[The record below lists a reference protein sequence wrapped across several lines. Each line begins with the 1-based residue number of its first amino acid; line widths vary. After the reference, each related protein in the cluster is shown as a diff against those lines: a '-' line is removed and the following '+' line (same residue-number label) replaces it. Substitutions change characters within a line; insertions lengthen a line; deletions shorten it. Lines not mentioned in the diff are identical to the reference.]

1 VQPPPSSPS
10 SASWLRQSFLPA
22 CLCCSEQAPAQPP
35 PARRAVLLE
44 PLVNPVP
51 MMARLQHLRET
62 GPPPALLRR
71 ELGSAPKRKLRVT
84 TRFYRKLA
92 IGS

>member
-51 MMARLQHLRET
+51 IW
-62 GPPPALLRR
+62 
-71 ELGSAPKRKLRVT
+71 
-84 TRFYRKLA
+84 LA
-92 IGS
+92 SNTCGKPGRPQRCSGGN